1 MADSSSPAPPFS
13 PLNAD
18 QESILFR
25 VLIENLRDYSITTLD
40 PQGRYNSWNEG
51 SERLLGY
58 AEAEALGQSSRLI
71 FTTEDRE
78 RGVPEEEMRGARENG
93 RAEDDRWHVRK
104 DGSRFWASGIMTP
117 LLDESGALLGYAKV
131 MRDLSARRQAEET
144 LRASE
149 ERYRLAVENV
159 QDYAIYHIDPHGV
172 ITTWNQGA
180 ERIKGYTESE
190 VLGQHFRLFYTEED
204 IRGGK
209 AEREM
214 EIAAREGRC
223 EDEYWRVRKGG
234 QWFWGNEI
242 ITALRTETGELLGFI
257 KISRDLTRR
266 RQAEEERIA
275 AEREASVL
283 AERHR
288 LAQELHDTLAQGF
301 TGIKLQLD
309 AAEEALEDAPTEAKA
324 RVLRA
329 RDIARE
335 SQLEARRTIRALR
348 LYALETRELGVALSH
363 LVQDNTTGS
372 EVEAQ
377 FQVTGTPYP
386 LPAPV
391 ESEIFRIAQE
401 ALTNTIRHSG
411 ARHLLLELA
420 FTETT
425 VRLRIRDDGRGFDPE
440 AEGHVGFGLQGI
452 RERVNRLGGSLVL
465 LSAPGQGTEL
475 DVTVD
480 TSARSGGQTDT
491 PKEQEKL

>member
-1 MADSSSPAPPFS
+1 MSDFPGPAPPFS

-18 QESILFR
+18 QESTLFR
-25 VLIENLRDYSITTLD
+25 VLIENLRDYSIATLD

-58 AEAEALGQSSRLI
+58 TEAEALGQPSRLI
-71 FTTEDRE
+71 FTAEDRE
-78 RGVPEEEMRGARENG
+78 RGDPEEEMRIAREHG

-117 LLDESGALLGYAKV
+117 ILDESGAFLGYAKI
-131 MRDLSARRQAEET
+131 MRDLSARRQAEEA

-159 QDYAIYHIDPHGV
+159 QDYVIYHIDPHGV
-172 ITTWNQGA
+172 VTSWNKGA

-204 IRGGK
+204 IRSGK
-209 AEREM
+209 PEREM
-214 EIAAREGRC
+214 EIAARDGRC
-223 EDEYWRVRKGG
+223 EEEYWRVRKGG
-234 QWFWGNEI
+234 QRFWGNEI
-242 ITALRTETGELLGFI
+242 MTALRTETGELLGFI
-257 KISRDLTRR
+257 KISRDLTQRR
-266 RQAEEERIA
+266 LAEEERIA

-288 LAQELHDTLAQGF
+288 MAQELHDTLAQGF

-309 AAEEALEDAPTEAKA
+309 AAEEALEDAPKEAKA
-324 RVLRA
+324 CVLRA
-329 RDIARE
+329 RDIAQE
-335 SQLEARRTIRALR
+335 SQVEARRTIRALR

-363 LVQDNTTGS
+363 LVQDSTTGS
-372 EVEAQ
+372 EMEAQ
-377 FQVTGTPYP
+377 FQMTGSPYP

-401 ALTNTIRHSG
+401 ALTNAMRHSG
-411 ARHLLLELA
+411 ARRLLVELA
-420 FTETT
+420 FAETT
-425 VRLRIRDDGRGFDPE
+425 VRLRVRDDGQGFDPE
-440 AEGHVGFGLQGI
+440 AAGHAGFGLQGI
-452 RERVNRLGGSLVL
+452 RERVKRLGGSLRL
-465 LSAPGQGTEL
+465 QSAPGQGTEL

-480 TSARSGGQTDT
+480 TSARSGEPAYT

>member
-13 PLNAD
+13 PLSTD
-18 QESILFR
+18 QESVLFR
-25 VLIENLRDYSITTLD
+25 LLIENVRDYSITTLD
-40 PQGRYNSWNEG
+40 PQGRYNSWNRG

-58 AEAEALGQSSRLI
+58 TEAEILGQPSAHI

-78 RGVPEEEMRGARENG
+78 RGAPEEEMRIARENG

-104 DGSRFWASGIMTP
+104 DGSRFWASGILTP
-117 LLDESGALLGYAKV
+117 LWEKSGGLLGYAKI

-159 QDYAIYHIDPHGV
+159 QDYAIYHIDPHGY
-172 ITTWNQGA
+172 ITSWNQGA
-180 ERIKGYTESE
+180 ERIKGYAEPE

-204 IRGGK
+204 IRDGK
-209 AEREM
+209 PEWEM

-234 QWFWGNEI
+234 QQFWGNEI
-242 ITALRTETGELLGFI
+242 ITAVRTETGDLLGFI

-266 RQAEEERIA
+266 RMAEEERIT

-309 AAEEALEDAPTEAKA
+309 AAEEALENAPEEAKA
-324 RVLRA
+324 YVLRA
-329 RDIARE
+329 RDVARE
-335 SQLEARRTIRALR
+335 SQIEARRTIRALR

-372 EVEAQ
+372 EVKAQ

-401 ALTNTIRHSG
+401 ALTNTMRHSG
-411 ARHLLLELA
+411 ANHLLLELA
-420 FTETT
+420 FAKTT

-440 AEGHVGFGLQGI
+440 TTGHTGFGLQGI
-452 RERVNRLGGSLVL
+452 RERVDRLGGSLRL

-480 TSARSGGQTDT
+480 TSSVSGGQAYP
-491 PKEQEKL
+491 PKEQENL